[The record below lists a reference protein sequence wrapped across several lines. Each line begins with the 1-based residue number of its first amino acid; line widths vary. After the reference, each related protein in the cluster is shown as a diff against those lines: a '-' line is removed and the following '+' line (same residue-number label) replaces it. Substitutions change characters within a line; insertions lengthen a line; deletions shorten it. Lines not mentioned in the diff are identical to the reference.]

1 MYCKTAFVS
10 AMNMFIWWSPHFV
23 GPLEVFPQRKSSSTI
38 SRAASV
44 WRFDMIDSK
53 FTCTAVR
60 NFSFQGRRL
69 TYTFDLFQHARHRF
83 FFVGSCDVWLLTRYE
98 LEGGCTSIVAQDDH
112 GRLIHG
118 RRLPSH
124 SKEEICASKL
134 LGAGP
139 TKSLNM
145 VPNLQSTHRYPISIS
160 SYSTSADVS
169 VCFTGFFAPTSRKI
183 QII

>member
-1 MYCKTAFVS
+1 MPGTDC
-10 AMNMFIWWSPHFV
+10 
-23 GPLEVFPQRKSSSTI
+23 
-38 SRAASV
+38 
-44 WRFDMIDSK
+44 
-53 FTCTAVR
+53 
-60 NFSFQGRRL
+60 
-69 TYTFDLFQHARHRF
+69 
-83 FFVGSCDVWLLTRYE
+83 FVGSCDVCLLTRYE

-124 SKEEICASKL
+124 SKEERYASKL

-160 SYSTSADVS
+160 SYSTSADV
-169 VCFTGFFAPTSRKI
+169 FLFASLDFLRRLQGSFKSFHASGTWTLVFS
-183 QII
+183 

>member
-1 MYCKTAFVS
+1 MVS
-10 AMNMFIWWSPHFV
+10 SFCWSLGGIPTE
-23 GPLEVFPQRKSSSTI
+23 EVFIYNIACRKCMKIRHDWQQIYVYCRSQFLFPRSP
-38 SRAASV
+38 
-44 WRFDMIDSK
+44 
-53 FTCTAVR
+53 
-60 NFSFQGRRL
+60 
-69 TYTFDLFQHARHRF
+69 FDLYVWLVSTCQAQI

-98 LEGGCTSIVAQDDH
+98 LEVGCTSIVAQDDH